1 MKLRLKWS
9 HGQAK
14 LELPNEAT
22 LADLQGLVATETGC
36 QPDGQRLFG
45 GFPPKPVEGS
55 NDTVLKSIGICS
67 GDQVTLEQ
75 KKITPPTPPLASF
88 AFAVGDQVA
97 YRPTGEPCQITA
109 VHPDPDEE
117 FYSIRF
123 AQGNERQ
130 TTRQKLDLPDAAVAP
145 AEWSC
150 SLCTLKNPG
159 NVTVCGACETPKPN
173 TAGAAAGPTGSVAA
187 PVSSGATAASLAR
200 MPDDNSCLF
209 HSIAY
214 LLGGPGEDAT
224 ALRRVIAGAVK
235 RDPSRWNFGTLGKE
249 PSEYVTF
256 ITNPIRWGGQVE
268 LCILSEHYRCEIS
281 VTDIQTGRVD
291 IYGEGLFPRRVYL
304 AFSGIHFDA
313 IELQTPAGL
322 TKEVASRDACA
333 DAAVKTLVATRRSE
347 GQFTDQL
354 SMRLRCKTC
363 GAIVSGDYEAR
374 LHSGTFNHTEFVP
387 A

>member
-1 MKLRLKWS
+1 MTNS
-9 HGQAK
+9 CEVSA
-14 LELPNEAT
+14 LP
-22 LADLQGLVATETGC
+22 G
-36 QPDGQRLFG
+36 DGQQRYQYFRPGTATQHEFTHEFTHDELKALLKQHRDQGESERYQTHLNELKIYVEDKPFYVCG
-45 GFPPKPVEGS
+45 SPPTVESRRHIYGEILDACGDILFPPTDE
-55 NDTVLKSIGICS
+55 
-67 GDQVTLEQ
+67 
-75 KKITPPTPPLASF
+75 PPLASF

-130 TTRQKLDLPDAAVAP
+130 TTRQKLDLLDAAVAP

-281 VTDIQTGRVD
+281 VTDIQTG
-291 IYGEGLFPRRVYL
+291 
-304 AFSGIHFDA
+304 
-313 IELQTPAGL
+313 
-322 TKEVASRDACA
+322 
-333 DAAVKTLVATRRSE
+333 
-347 GQFTDQL
+347 
-354 SMRLRCKTC
+354 
-363 GAIVSGDYEAR
+363 
-374 LHSGTFNHTEFVP
+374 
-387 A
+387 